1 MYMVGNQIGP
11 CQVLKSPIF
20 RSTPETPQ
28 GQADMEVDGDTPAK
42 RVCDR
47 RAGEVVRRHCLS
59 AAIFEGKA
67 DVETKEIWTFQ
78 GKFGDRH

>member
-1 MYMVGNQIGP
+1 
-11 CQVLKSPIF
+11 
-20 RSTPETPQ
+20 
-28 GQADMEVDGDTPAK
+28 
-42 RVCDR
+42 
-47 RAGEVVRRHCLS
+47 VVRRHCLS

>member
-1 MYMVGNQIGP
+1 
-11 CQVLKSPIF
+11 
-20 RSTPETPQ
+20 
-28 GQADMEVDGDTPAK
+28 MEVDGDTPAK
-42 RVCDR
+42 RV
-47 RAGEVVRRHCLS
+47 ATGEPGRLEVRRHCLS